1 MSDLISRSA
10 LMEELARNS
19 IVKIVVVGEKTVWD
33 IVKDQ
38 PTIEAVEVAKGHW
51 VIEAHKEFANYRWNA
66 TAECSECHHELGEIW
81 AGFFPGFTEDLEEIV
96 KMNVIECAKHAEEL
110 SNFCPNCGADMRK
123 GGAESV

>member
-38 PTIEAVEVAKGHW
+38 PTIEAVEVVH
-51 VIEAHKEFANYRWNA
+51 
-66 TAECSECHHELGEIW
+66 GEIVFKNGVPHCSICGKVTHG
-81 AGFFPGFTEDLEEIV
+81 A
-96 KMNVIECAKHAEEL
+96 
-110 SNFCPNCGADMRK
+110 SNYCQRCGADMRK
-123 GGAESV
+123 GGAE